1 LYCVLRLGPIWA
13 EPQRAFSTEYSGS
26 TPPDFQEILV
36 LPGKFQQRD
45 HQLKPGCGEAAEMQ
59 HHGDGLSITR
69 RLFAHKLSLFFS
81 LMLLL

>member
-1 LYCVLRLGPIWA
+1 M
-13 EPQRAFSTEYSGS
+13 
-26 TPPDFQEILV
+26 
-36 LPGKFQQRD
+36 PGKFQQRD